1 MKKKIINIL
10 VAILI
15 IVLVSL
21 FWNIP
26 RIKYDN
32 NRDGKVTFYDA
43 VKVVQ
48 YYKGKNK

>member
-1 MKKKIINIL
+1 MKKKILNII

-15 IVLVSL
+15 IIIVSL

-32 NRDGKVTFYDA
+32 NYDGKITLIDA
-43 VKVVQ
+43 VKVVN
-48 YYKGKNK
+48 YYTKNK

>member
-1 MKKKIINIL
+1 MKKKILNIIVAL
-10 VAILI
+10 LIVAIT
-15 IVLVSL
+15 SL

-32 NRDGKVTFYDA
+32 NYNGKVSFADA

-48 YYKGKNK
+48 YYNKNK